1 VALLLL
7 YRNWRCFGSELII
20 GGSAA
25 TAARRGAEMEMRAEA
40 GEYAAC
46 AGVKAR
52 EARRGM
58 GWDGAGDN
66 AWKAGCVRD
75 FELVTGLGDMAA
87 LAEGCGAD
95 MRICGYADMR
105 ICAMCACEYGH
116 FS

>member
-7 YRNWRCFGSELII
+7 YRNWRWFGSELII

-75 FELVTGLGDMAA
+75 FELVTGLG
-87 LAEGCGAD
+87 EYGGAGG
-95 MRICGYADMR
+95 RLRRGYANMR